1 MNLLALCRDKNG
13 ITIKRIP
20 LDGALQVPVMRI
32 FSDQEAQFRAGRPNE
47 VDFDGNWNP
56 DDDEVFVLNATAEA
70 NTMVVAAS
78 GNILA
83 LPAISVKKFDTEN
96 IKALFVRANAGGNPR
111 LLVQRFT
118 SAQILSRRFAL
129 LAHNNQFNR
138 ITNPAFNFA
147 TSLTCIVEGGQI
159 KFESYNKLRAVL
171 DVTEFFAEATNKNID
186 DFAGHAS
193 IAIDDVAAFKE
204 LVTQTERKLIHKLA
218 STGVLGKHTPQEI
231 QEKAAETG
239 LAVNLANDRIV
250 FPTGKQEI
258 RRLLRFLDDSLYE
271 APLSGHRYVTNSKRR
286 IRPSP

>member
-32 FSDQEAQFRAGRPNE
+32 FFDQEAQFRAGRLNE
-47 VDFDGNWNP
+47 VDFDGDWKTDN
-56 DDDEVFVLNATAEA
+56 DEVFVLNTTAEA
-70 NTMVVAAS
+70 DEMVEAAS
-78 GNILA
+78 VNVLA
-83 LPAISVKKFDTEN
+83 LQAIDAKNFDDEN
-96 IKALFVRANAGGNPR
+96 IKALFVRANAGGNLR

-118 SAQILSRRFAL
+118 SAQILSRRLAL
-129 LAHNNQFNR
+129 LAHENQFNR
-138 ITNPAFNFA
+138 ITNPAFNLA
-147 TSLTCIVEGGQI
+147 ASLTCIVEGGQI
-159 KFESYNKLRAVL
+159 KFESYSNLRAIL
-171 DVTEFFAEATNKNID
+171 DVNQFFAEATNKHID

-239 LAVNLANDRIV
+239 LAVNLANGRIV

-271 APLSGHRYVTNSKRR
+271 APLSGHLYVTNSKRR